1 MHLTLLF
8 ILALVPFV
16 LADDDWEDFTNNLA
30 TDLAPLIT
38 LFGER
43 LTKQFLSESTDLID
57 NVIFALSPLG
67 VLTTVVSVVRVC
79 GGSSL
84 RAFVGR
90 AQEGPADAESELL
103 SCVSES
109 TAELFNDRGISR
121 VFGRPKV
128 LEIVTWENE
137 RVKDGE
143 RSVEFGTLL
152 DAVKRGAWSK
162 SGKGCLPEDWCRLP
176 GVDIPN
182 LSLNKGIKRRD
193 QRWFYCVAILGS
205 VLQIGVVVYAVLTV
219 FVFPDAFKKNG
230 KAVPSYA
237 FPFFIIGSTFLF
249 VGMFFSA
256 VIIERSSKK
265 YRLKPNKPSK
275 LYWLQPGNQK
285 VGDQVFS
292 AFLAVDKAPDLYVK
306 SVRLRRFDGQNVKIY
321 MTVFLTVFGF
331 IIQFVGLRGL
341 HASVILASLG
351 ATFVMSMLRT
361 CLRTERMAPDENKLE
376 NDRKMTAHKQQELDC
391 FAFHL
396 EEVESFGLISTS
408 SPDISSDEYSL
419 EQREK
424 PEKSLARHLVETR
437 TRLAELTSKS
447 NDGST
452 IAWDDM
458 PIRIVAHRLARTI
471 EATMDLMSS
480 WGTDFGTSFEVPLT
494 YECQSASSK
503 CGTPSRG
510 TYPICLLRSGDSL
523 RWRVN
528 PNELEAI
535 LGLWAWSLYK
545 SDKKWCQPLNRL
557 VGLDEDEAGK
567 EETYLYFHKWIFR
580 QTEARLVSMKMID
593 SSRRLF
599 GFESAKFP
607 SGKDLLVVKTENHLE
622 TMIAQDIYIHFLLN
636 AFAHLPTL
644 GGEVDVS
651 VGLQG
656 SYVAQSS
663 RINELMSCFESC
675 NLGSREDALLCIVP
689 ALKHKNILPALAADS
704 INIRKRIDRFT
715 ENNDWAS
722 AFELVKWI
730 CQRSVGVE
738 FEYSIYTFG
747 YLCRR
752 ALLENTKFAQME
764 GFNSMGKIFQSADR
778 KGFLRSRQM
787 SLSSNW
793 PQSLESQQW
802 WHSVSKQLAWVA
814 WHISKNVPGMEWMQ
828 GSLLTM
834 DAQRGL
840 GLAATTMHVA
850 DETPLGERA
859 MQEWLTLDDVDF
871 DRQYSDNGDISGYSW
886 ALDQKFHALLYFVL
900 VQWVQIGAKCPSFI
914 QYAFTIAATC
924 HSDWGIQ
931 ILRRQHAEIDTFNLN
946 KASALMEVVVQ
957 GDLAATQALLANG
970 ADPSG
975 NEIILDNRPLALAA
989 ASGHTDI
996 VKLLLEHGATLEAK
1010 DSVGLTALYWAVSEN
1025 QLDTARCLLSRGAD
1039 VNSGIDDSTPLR
1051 SAMSN
1056 ALRKDRMEMA
1066 ELLLEHA
1073 TENAAK
1079 GNVGE
1084 SPLMYAATL
1093 SSPKMVQLLLAKG
1106 VDLHARDEEGRTA
1119 LDWARRSGREET
1131 AAILAGAMGYSF
1143 AQEYR

>member
-1 MHLTLLF
+1 VRKLT
-8 ILALVPFV
+8 V
-16 LADDDWEDFTNNLA
+16 L
-30 TDLAPLIT
+30 
-38 LFGER
+38 
-43 LTKQFLSESTDLID
+43 
-57 NVIFALSPLG
+57 
-67 VLTTVVSVVRVC
+67 
-79 GGSSL
+79 
-84 RAFVGR
+84 
-90 AQEGPADAESELL
+90 
-103 SCVSES
+103 
-109 TAELFNDRGISR
+109 
-121 VFGRPKV
+121 
-128 LEIVTWENE
+128 
-137 RVKDGE
+137 
-143 RSVEFGTLL
+143 
-152 DAVKRGAWSK
+152 
-162 SGKGCLPEDWCRLP
+162 
-176 GVDIPN
+176 
-182 LSLNKGIKRRD
+182 
-193 QRWFYCVAILGS
+193 
-205 VLQIGVVVYAVLTV
+205 GVVVYAVLTV

-452 IAWDDM
+452 ISWDDM

-545 SDKKWCQPLNRL
+545 SDKEWCQPLNRL

-580 QTEARLVSMKMID
+580 QTETRLVSLKMTD

-764 GFNSMGKIFQSADR
+764 GFNSMGKFFQSADR
-778 KGFLRSRQM
+778 TGFLRSRQM

-834 DAQRGL
+834 DAQKGL
-840 GLAATTMHVA
+840 GLVATTMHA
-850 DETPLGERA
+850 SDETPLGERS
-859 MQEWLTLDDVDF
+859 MQEWLTLNNVDF
-871 DRQYSDNGDISGYSW
+871 DRGTSDIEDSSGYSW
-886 ALDQKFHALLYFVL
+886 ALDKGFHALLYFVL
-900 VQWVQIGAKCPSFI
+900 VRWVELAAEVPAII

-924 HSDWGIQ
+924 RSGWGIQ
-931 ILRRQHAEIDTFNLN
+931 ILKRYHAGIDTLSNSS
-946 KASALMEVVVQ
+946 ASALMVFADH
-957 GDLAATQALLANG
+957 GDLEAVKLLLANG
-970 ADPSG
+970 ANPNGD
-975 NEIILDNRPLALAA
+975 DRAADMRPLMLAA
-989 ASGHTDI
+989 RGGYI
-996 VKLLLEHGATLEAK
+996 NVMELLLEHGATL
-1010 DSVGLTALYWAVSEN
+1010 DVTDGVGQCALYRATYGD
-1025 QLDTARCLLSRGAD
+1025 QLDAVRWLLSRGAD
-1039 VNSGIDDSTPLR
+1039 ANRVANGSTPLNT
-1051 SAMSN
+1051 AIMWN
-1056 ALRKDRMEMA
+1056 QIDMV
-1066 ELLLEHA
+1066 ELLLEHGA
-1073 TENAAK
+1073 DVNVAAK
-1079 GNVGE
+1079 GDVWR
-1084 SPLMYAATL
+1084 SPLMCAA
-1093 SSPKMVQLLLAKG
+1093 SNPDMIRLLLAKG
-1106 VDLHARDEEGRTA
+1106 ADVNLRDEHGMTA
-1119 LDWARRSGREET
+1119 LEWARINLDEDEVAIMET
-1131 AAILAGAMGYSF
+1131 ALGDSVLRHF
-1143 AQEYR
+1143 E